1 MLLSERHTIA
11 GTGLQPGEG
20 HTEGD
25 AVSAPTLAVVH
36 AHRLVWSVLW
46 RRTPTV
52 VPLGAQSKGTRQVI
66 SYDTASTDGI
76 DHVISYDTASPDG
89 IDPSYRQ
96 TTLCVSPLQVPRS
109 GLNPSCR
116 LEGENGPCT

>member
-66 SYDTASTDGI
+66 SYDTAS
-76 DHVISYDTASPDG
+76 PDG

-116 LEGENGPCT
+116 LEGENGPRT

>member
-76 DHVISYDTASPDG
+76 DPLSVMILHRLMVLI
-89 IDPSYRQ
+89 
-96 TTLCVSPLQVPRS
+96 TLSVMILHRLMVLIRLTDKPHCV
-109 GLNPSCR
+109 
-116 LEGENGPCT
+116 